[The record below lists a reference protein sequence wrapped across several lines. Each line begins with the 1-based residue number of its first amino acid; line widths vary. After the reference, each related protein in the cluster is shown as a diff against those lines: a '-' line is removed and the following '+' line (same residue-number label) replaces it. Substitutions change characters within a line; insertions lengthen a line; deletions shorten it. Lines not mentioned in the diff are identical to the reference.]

1 MKKLILLVAL
11 FASAALRADVVTNW
25 VYVVSNI
32 FNNIYSE
39 SVVTQKIKS
48 THYDYYYTN
57 HVSTV
62 SNVYLTTWQTNMSV
76 TCDIG
81 QQFLLAAS
89 NEANRASS
97 FVGAVSNLADS
108 AASSA
113 STAAGSASSASA
125 SAASAANSRT
135 QAASECAAALGQ
147 INARINWFDQ
157 HSGETITMLTS
168 NVIINVNAQDYSYV
182 YTNESGT
189 AFSYVT
195 VHPYGADGGATVSAR
210 SGSAY
215 STVGIRAWPR
225 PREAGKWWDFYPAYI
240 DSDEHGL
247 RLQYL
252 PDATIP
258 IKYQGGEG
266 VYPNGYIVP
275 EYFYWQ
281 SGYIYMKVRVWE
293 NGSVVAWCLT
303 RYQWND
309 WPNTIGYGGDNGT
322 AMALVDRQGY
332 GTSAMGTTLAY
343 FYSKTRTDSAGQ
355 SINFPMSPSASH
367 NATLEWMR
375 NGPIVS
381 DLQDRVTAL
390 SNQWA
395 TVAGEWANVAGQWSA
410 VSNDWAAFRVD
421 VGTSLAGLSNLVMNA
436 QNGYPHAYVSPGGT
450 TYSNF
455 IYYDRATDD
464 GKVAITTVGNY
475 YPSLQYRIVPNYGG
489 SASANYWIFEPAYV
503 DTDAN
508 GLRLHYLPTVAK
520 TITAATYNA
529 GYLYVPRDFYWQ
541 NGVLYLVIDSYNGTT
556 RSGRI
561 RLKYAGTDA
570 NAYPNGLLASQT
582 GGSITTSQ
590 YRYMSFD
597 SREGTIMGTSTSATF
612 AYLKTEY
619 QKVMSSYD
627 SVLWFPEKYSTAQQP
642 IVEWLGDWQ

>member
-1 MKKLILLVAL
+1 MKKLNLCIAVVLCGLSVR
-11 FASAALRADVVTNW
+11 ASVVTNW

-57 HVSTV
+57 YVSVVT
-62 SNVYLTTWQTNMSV
+62 NVYQTTWRTNMSV
-76 TCDIG
+76 NCDIG
-81 QQFLLAAS
+81 QQFLLATS

-97 FVGAVSNLADS
+97 FVGAVSNLATS

-113 STAAGSASSASA
+113 STASTAASSAAASASSAS
-125 SAASAANSRT
+125 SAAANGLS
-135 QAASECAAALGQ
+135 Q
-147 INARINWFDQ
+147 INARIAWFDQ

-168 NVIINVNAQDYSYV
+168 NVTVHVNAQDWSYI
-182 YTNESGT
+182 YTNAHGV

-195 VHPYGADGGATVSAR
+195 VHPFGADGGATVAAR
-210 SGSAY
+210 SSSAY
-215 STVGIRAWPR
+215 STIGIRAWPR
-225 PREAGKWWDFYPAYI
+225 PRVSGWWDFYPAYI
-240 DSDEHGL
+240 DYDENGM

-252 PDATIP
+252 PDMMTP
-258 IKYQGGEG
+258 IQYQDANGS
-266 VYPNGYIVP
+266 YPTGRIVP

-281 SGYIYMKVRVWE
+281 SGYIYFKVRVWVD
-293 NGSVVAWCLT
+293 GAVVAWCLT
-303 RYQWND
+303 RYQWNN

-322 AMALVDRQGY
+322 AMDLVSRQGY
-332 GTSAMGTTLAY
+332 GDSSMYTSQLAY
-343 FYSKTRTDSAGQ
+343 FYSKTRTDSANT
-355 SINFPMSPSASH
+355 SIEFPMQPSASKLS
-367 NATLEWMR
+367 TIEWMR
-375 NGPIVS
+375 NGPVVS
-381 DLQDRVTAL
+381 DLQAQVAAL
-390 SNQWA
+390 SNQWE
-395 TVAGEWANVAGQWSA
+395 TVAGQWSTVQSDWLALQGVVADMSNTLANA
-410 VSNDWAAFRVD
+410 V
-421 VGTSLAGLSNLVMNA
+421 
-436 QNGYPHAYVSPGGT
+436 NGYPHAYVSPGGT